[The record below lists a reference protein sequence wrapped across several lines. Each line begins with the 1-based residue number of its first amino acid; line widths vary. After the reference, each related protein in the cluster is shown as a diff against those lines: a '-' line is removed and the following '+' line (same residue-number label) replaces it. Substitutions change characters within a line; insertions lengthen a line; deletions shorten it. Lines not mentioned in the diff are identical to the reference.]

1 MYRGE
6 FNGLVSKLGLHAGI
20 ESGAR
25 VPVPC
30 LPTLCSINAAAMRQ
44 KEVNFLHDIGQIE
57 ADIEG
62 DESIGGNTTGNHMIE
77 RSRLPASMECGAR
90 PEEEEADAEHRV
102 TQCMTSSPRSH

>member
-30 LPTLCSINAAAMRQ
+30 LPTLCSINAATMRQ

-62 DESIGGNTTGNHMIE
+62 DESIGGNTMGESRDRKDQTPGLDGVW
-77 RSRLPASMECGAR
+77 RS
-90 PEEEEADAEHRV
+90 
-102 TQCMTSSPRSH
+102 T